1 MADVPAFTC
10 SDVGAL
16 TLIESSDWS
25 FIEVPLGPAR
35 VMPLS
40 PTLIENCPFG
50 LVKVPE
56 NGSPLV
62 PFVPLQTYAVLP

>member
-1 MADVPAFTC
+1 
-10 SDVGAL
+10 
-16 TLIESSDWS
+16 
-25 FIEVPLGPAR
+25 
-35 VMPLS
+35 MPLS

-62 PFVPLQTYAVLP
+62 PFVPFVPLQTYAVLP